1 MILLGAINL
10 NRKSHIQEI
19 LQSIGSIN
27 REFNAKGNYPFKEYS
42 LGRSHMEIL
51 FLVSQKECSIKQL
64 SQHLHVTSG
73 GVTQLVDYL
82 ESTGLVTKT
91 EDPEDK
97 RIRLVSLTKSSASVV
112 KAFEQMYL
120 RTVGVKFEGLSDQDL
135 GHLQRIL
142 NKIRST

>member
-1 MILLGAINL
+1 M
-10 NRKSHIQEI
+10 NRKSHIQDI
-19 LQSIGSIN
+19 LQSIGIIN

-82 ESTGLVTKT
+82 ESTGLVTKS
-91 EDPEDK
+91 EDLRDK
-97 RIRLVSLTKSSASVV
+97 RIRLVSLTKGSVSV
-112 KAFEQMYL
+112 LKAFGQEYF

-135 GHLQRIL
+135 AHLQRIL

>member
-10 NRKSHIQEI
+10 NRKGHIQEI

-91 EDPEDK
+91 EDLRDK
-97 RIRLVSLTKSSASVV
+97 RIRLVSLTKGSVSV
-112 KAFEQMYL
+112 LKAFGQEYF

-135 GHLQRIL
+135 AHLQRIL